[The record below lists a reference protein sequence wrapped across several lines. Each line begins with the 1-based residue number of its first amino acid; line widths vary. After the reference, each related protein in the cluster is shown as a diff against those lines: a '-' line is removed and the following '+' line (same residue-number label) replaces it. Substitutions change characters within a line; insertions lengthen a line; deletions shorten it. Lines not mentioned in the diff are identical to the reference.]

1 MTINDPIP
9 ALKREAGA
17 QLAVLVAGWNAD
29 DIAYLLGTDRSRI
42 AELRRGKLDRFSLE
56 RLIRFLARA
65 GQIVELRVTAP
76 VRPYRR
82 ARRGNVESADAG
94 ARATVPRDRPP

>member
-9 ALKREAGA
+9 ALKRAAGA

-76 VRPYRR
+76 VRPYRK
-82 ARRGNVESADAG
+82 ARRGNVESAEGSDGVTAQQE
-94 ARATVPRDRPP
+94 RPR